1 MYSLASQMV
10 VARPSLVTIP
20 DLYGQGIQ
28 MLPAEVFLGSSFGGP
43 FNILRFRYNAQK
55 QTLRESAEDLLEVL
69 HSIKPHTALEPCF
82 FVTHGYGALVLR
94 EAFRSIDW
102 SNVRTRLVMVAPPN
116 RGCQP
121 TKAWRAH
128 VARDEL
134 LTLQGV
140 DLDMRL
146 GKLPHLTRALI
157 VAGTRAIPMPWT
169 TRPVHDQLWDG
180 QIAVAETQMPGEYRH
195 VTVGA
200 PHNLVMMHPATLL
213 LLRDFLA

>member
-43 FNILRFRYNAQK
+43 FNILRFR
-55 QTLRESAEDLLEVL
+55 
-69 HSIKPHTALEPCF
+69 H
-82 FVTHGYGALVLR
+82 YGNRLKISWKS
-94 EAFRSIDW
+94 FTRSNPTQRWNRVSLSHMAMELSFYVKHFDP
-102 SNVRTRLVMVAPPN
+102 STGRTFA
-116 RGCQP
+116 RGLSWCQP

-195 VTVGA
+195 TVGA

>member
-94 EAFRSIDW
+94 NRKHFDPSTG
-102 SNVRTRLVMVAPPN
+102 RTFA
-116 RGCQP
+116 RGLSWCQP